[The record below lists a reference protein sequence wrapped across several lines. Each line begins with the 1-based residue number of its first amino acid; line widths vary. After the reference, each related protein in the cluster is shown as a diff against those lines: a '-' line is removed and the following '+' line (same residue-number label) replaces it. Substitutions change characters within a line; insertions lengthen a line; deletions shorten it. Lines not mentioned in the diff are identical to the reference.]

1 MEVCFRSTAKRLE
14 EMELDRHLNE
24 EKRASRAKGRCII
37 ARNSLTY
44 RVVNVGA
51 THKLLR
57 FGVFELNLDVEEL
70 RKDGILIKLPPQ
82 PVKVLALLASRAGQ
96 MVTRDE
102 IQKEIWGEETYV
114 DFEHGLNQC
123 IKQIRTALNDN
134 ADKPLYV
141 ETIPRRGY
149 RFLAPVVSKTIA
161 APAPRVTESSSGV
174 QTRVIIFP
182 ITEDAGHPLDPRE
195 RSAEAAPSD
204 HRAAS
209 QIEASGPVLMART
222 GEDVSDETS
231 GGSVDT
237 RSSAKNPQ
245 EVRESPTGVWRNR
258 RLLILAALA
267 LVIVATIAGV
277 IWRVRTTNSPAVHD
291 ASIAVLP
298 FVDLSPEKDQE
309 YFSDGLTEELI
320 NDLAKVP
327 GLKVIA
333 RSSAFQFK
341 GKNEDVRVVGQKLN
355 VANVLEGSIRRD
367 GNRIRVTTELTKT
380 ADGFQLWSEKYEP
393 NAKDIITVQDEIARA
408 VTNVLQMKLLGTDSS
423 ATATRSTANPEAYQ
437 AYLQARYFLGL
448 GSGQSDFE
456 KALTYA
462 DRALQLDPNYAAAWA
477 LRSMV
482 MQYGAGGGFVDGTEG
497 HRRAHDDAQQAIALD
512 PNLADGFLSLGQYQ
526 IDYEWNWV
534 AGEQSLKQAAQL
546 EPGSADVVG
555 LRAFLSRT
563 MGNLNEAIDLQ
574 KQEVALDPL
583 SVSSYRNLAFNLY
596 AAGRYEEALSEVRK
610 ALELNPQTGKAH
622 SVGGEILVAQGRI
635 QESLAEIEKE
645 PLEWAR
651 LTDEAI
657 AYFALGRKQDSNAAL
672 ANLISRHQAQGAF
685 QIALVYSY
693 RGELDK
699 AFEWLNRAYQ
709 QRDTAMIV
717 LKVHPLLENLRKD
730 PRYKDLLRKLN
741 LPL

>member
-1 MEVCFRSTAKRLE
+1 M
-14 EMELDRHLNE
+14 
-24 EKRASRAKGRCII
+24 
-37 ARNSLTY
+37 
-44 RVVNVGA
+44 VNVGA
-51 THKLLR
+51 TQKLLR
-57 FGVFELNLDVEEL
+57 FGVFELNLDAEEL
-70 RKDGILIKLPPQ
+70 RKDGIPIKLPPQ

-149 RFLAPVVSKTIA
+149 RFLAPVVSKTVA
-161 APAPRVTESSSGV
+161 TPAPRVTESTSGI
-174 QTRVIIFP
+174 QSRVGIFP
-182 ITEDAGHPLDPRE
+182 ISQNVDARQDPGVPGTETVTSDNH
-195 RSAEAAPSD
+195 AP
-204 HRAAS
+204 S
-209 QIEASGPVLMART
+209 QIEPSGLAPPVALAQPW
-222 GEDVSDETS
+222 DNVSEETS
-231 GGSVDT
+231 DCSVDT
-237 RSSAKNPQ
+237 RLSVKNPT
-245 EVRESPTGVWRNR
+245 ELREPPTSKR
-258 RLLILAALA
+258 RDRMLLMSAALA

-277 IWRVRTTNSPAVHD
+277 IWRARTRNSPAAHD
-291 ASIAVLP
+291 TSIAVLP
-298 FVDLSPEKDQE
+298 FVDLSPGKDQE
-309 YFSDGLTEELI
+309 YFSEGLAEELI

-380 ADGFQLWSEKYEP
+380 ADGFQLWSEKYDPEM
-393 NAKDIITVQDEIARA
+393 KDIISVQDEIARA
-408 VTNVLQMKLLGTDSS
+408 VTSVLQMKLLGAGAT

-437 AYLQARYFLGL
+437 AYLQARYFFGL
-448 GSGQSDFE
+448 GSAQSDYE
-456 KALTYA
+456 KALTYVNKA
-462 DRALQLDPNYAAAWA
+462 IQLDPNYAAAWA
-477 LRSMV
+477 LRSIV
-482 MQYGAGGGFVDGTEG
+482 MQYGADGGFVDGTEG
-497 HRRAHDDAQQAIALD
+497 HRRAHNDAQRAIALD

-555 LRAFLSRT
+555 LRAFLYRT

-622 SVGGEILVAQGRI
+622 SIGGEILLAQGRI
-635 QESLAEIEKE
+635 QEALAEIEQE
-645 PLEWAR
+645 PVEWAR

-699 AFEWLNRAYQ
+699 AFEWLDRAYQ
-709 QRDTAMIV
+709 QRDAAMIV
-717 LKVHPLLENLRKD
+717 LKVHPLLQKLRKD
-730 PRYKDLLRKLN
+730 PRYKELLGKLN